1 HEALREL
8 QSREWHGNVREL
20 RGALEHAL
28 VLAREAVI
36 LPEHLPPPLPPHRE
50 VRVTAEGEPT
60 AGDKL
65 REQIRRG
72 EEVRLKAG
80 DSPTA
85 LYEELLALVEPPFLR
100 AALQEFNGQCA
111 AAARTIGLHRTTL
124 KKKLDQ
130 YGIEGKE

>member
-1 HEALREL
+1 MREL
-8 QSREWHGNVREL
+8 QSRDWYGNVREL

-36 LPEHLPPPLPPHRE
+36 LPEHLPPPLAPHRE
-50 VRVTAEGEPT
+50 MPSGAAGEPT
-60 AGDKL
+60 ATERI
-65 REQIRRG
+65 RELIRKWT
-72 EEVRLKAG
+72 EERLKAG
-80 DSPTA
+80 ESPTA

-100 AALQEFNGQCA
+100 AALLEFNGQCA
-111 AAARTIGLHRTTL
+111 AAARIVGLHRTTL